1 MADEQN
7 PAVGQED
14 GAAAQFQIQKL
25 YAKDVSFELP
35 NAPQVFQE
43 TGQADVKMSLA
54 QRVED
59 LGENMHE
66 VVLTVTVTANIG
78 EKTAYLAEVAQAGIF
93 LISGFNEQ
101 AAHAVMNTM
110 CPNTLF
116 PYARRSISELVSD
129 GGFPPLTL
137 QPVNFEQLYAQR
149 MQELAQ
155 QQSGDQEGASGNGEA
170 VEAEFP
176 TEGQA

>member
-7 PAVGQED
+7 PAVAQED

-149 MQELAQ
+149 MQELAK
-155 QQSGDQEGASGNGEA
+155 QQSGDQEGGSGNGEA